1 MTTIDLDYYRARIAA
16 EELAAECARHPV
28 AAERH
33 RQLAD
38 EYASMIIA
46 NGFSADRVAAR

>member
-1 MTTIDLDYYRARIAA
+1 MNSCDLEYYRARIAQ
-16 EELAAECARHPV
+16 EERAAARAKHPLAAEC
-28 AAERH
+28 H

-46 NGFSADRVAAR
+46 NGLSAVPVAVR